1 MECAREVL
9 SESTAQR
16 ALEYIDRIDRL
27 EDVHLLSN
35 LLIG

>member
-16 ALEYIDRIDRL
+16 ALEYIGRIERL
-27 EDVHLLSN
+27 EDVRLLSN
-35 LLIG
+35 LLLG